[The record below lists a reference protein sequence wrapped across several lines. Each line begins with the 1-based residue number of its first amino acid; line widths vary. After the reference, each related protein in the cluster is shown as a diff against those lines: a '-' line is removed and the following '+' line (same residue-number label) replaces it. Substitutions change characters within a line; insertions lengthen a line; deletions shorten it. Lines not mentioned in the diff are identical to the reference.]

1 MRERSRLLA
10 RNTGRF
16 QFLQRVARVVLG
28 IAFGVLVP
36 SKTTQADDNHYSVVA
51 KIESTS
57 AGLTQGEVVVRV
69 GNVIVPTTAIKA
81 SPDIPR
87 NIAIVIDAGPDQAK
101 VLSKERELAVALINE
116 LSAAG
121 TSFTIASA
129 GASPTV
135 LPATLERSVAIEQV
149 HDIAGDSRRKANVP
163 IYDALGFAIRQVSV
177 TPGLRIVIF
186 IGEGNDGGSKL
197 RYPELRN
204 LAESNQIAFFAAL
217 VADHSLRGTK
227 SILRYG
233 WNLQEL
239 ASDAVG
245 TFIENQKAPKVARR
259 FTENIQ
265 KLRLIQ
271 FDMPSRQ
278 SGRYKISVST
288 RQGKKLRPQKAMVV
302 P

>member
-36 SKTTQADDNHYSVVA
+36 SKTTQADDNYYSVVA

-121 TSFTIASA
+121 TSF
-129 GASPTV
+129 
-135 LPATLERSVAIEQV
+135 
-149 HDIAGDSRRKANVP
+149 
-163 IYDALGFAIRQVSV
+163 
-177 TPGLRIVIF
+177 
-186 IGEGNDGGSKL
+186 
-197 RYPELRN
+197 
-204 LAESNQIAFFAAL
+204 
-217 VADHSLRGTK
+217 
-227 SILRYG
+227 
-233 WNLQEL
+233 
-239 ASDAVG
+239 
-245 TFIENQKAPKVARR
+245 
-259 FTENIQ
+259 
-265 KLRLIQ
+265 
-271 FDMPSRQ
+271 
-278 SGRYKISVST
+278 
-288 RQGKKLRPQKAMVV
+288 
-302 P
+302 